1 MRARGGGLT
10 PASLGIAPTG
20 LCLPSTFRGLT
31 PGANI
36 FRPCGARAR
45 IVLGFADS
53 PSIRG

>member
-36 FRPCGARAR
+36 FRPCGAHA
-45 IVLGFADS
+45 IAQS
-53 PSIRG
+53 PKV